1 MTSGSFS
8 QFGSGHLHSLT
19 LRDPIQPNERL
30 QALGRLIEKV
40 TRQIGLNEVCK
51 TSIPGLAFY
60 RMAELGTPTYCIYE
74 PCVAIILQG
83 AKEITFGEEACE
95 FGPGAFFVTS
105 VDIPTLARVTAA
117 SEATPYL
124 SVVLKLNLSMLN
136 EVIQTLAPPRAG
148 NSYRS
153 AGLRIGCGVE

>member
-8 QFGSGHLHSLT
+8 QFGSGHLHSLA

-30 QALGRLIEKV
+30 QALRRLIEKV
-40 TRQIGLNEVCK
+40 TRQIGLSEVYK

-60 RMAELGTPTYCIYE
+60 RMADLGTPTYCIYE

-95 FGPGAFFVTS
+95 FGQGAFFVTS

-117 SEATPYL
+117 SEETPYL
-124 SVVLKLNLSMLN
+124 SVVEAQPFHAQRGDPDLGR
-136 EVIQTLAPPRAG
+136 PHAG
-148 NSYRS
+148 NGYSS
-153 AGLRIGCGVE
+153 AGLRIRCGVE